1 MLTMNPES
9 HHECWADFTH
19 TTRTSPVS
27 AQELLERYR
36 EFKRFLAALPRK
48 ELVERRWLATVDDLS
63 PMATLFFDLP
73 LSKQPTL
80 FRKSAK
86 ADEKLSE
93 IWLARARAQ
102 AEYLCIAEE
111 QHAFTGVTKEQL
123 RKLAIMSVDPQ
134 VVRQLR
140 SILAEFGIIL
150 VYVYALPGMKADGA
164 VFRLS
169 TGNPVIAMSLRFPRL
184 DYFWFTLLH
193 ELAHLVL
200 HADQLKE
207 PVFFD
212 VEAGEEGDRMEK
224 AANRLAKDSIV
235 NRESWRS
242 CAPKYDTSD
251 RAVYAYAAEQGVHPT
266 LVAGLLRKESGNYR
280 RYSSIINQHDVREI
294 IFQP

>member
-1 MLTMNPES
+1 MSTQDKD
-9 HHECWADFTH
+9 WDDFTH
-19 TTRTSPVS
+19 TTQTSNVS
-27 AQELLERYR
+27 AHELFERFR
-36 EFKRFLAALPRK
+36 EFQGFVASLSRK
-48 ELVERRWLATVDDLS
+48 DLVARRWLKTVDDDS
-63 PMATLFFDLP
+63 PLATVFFDLP

-86 ADEKLSE
+86 VDENLLA
-93 IWLARARAQ
+93 IWQARARAE
-102 AEYLCIAEE
+102 AEYIFLAEDYPD
-111 QHAFTGVTKEQL
+111 FTGLTKEHL
-123 RKLAIMSVDPQ
+123 RKLALLSVDPQ
-134 VVRQLR
+134 VVQQLP

-150 VYVYALPGMKADGA
+150 VYVYALPGMSVDGA
-164 VFRLS
+164 VFHLS
-169 TGNPVIAMSLRFPRL
+169 TGHPVIAMSLRFPRL

-212 VEAGEEGDRMEK
+212 VEASEDRDRIEK

-235 NRESWRS
+235 DRESWRN

-251 RAVYAYAAEQGVHPT
+251 QAVYTYAAEQGVHPS
-266 LVAGLLRKESGNYR
+266 LIAGLLRKESGNYK
-280 RYSSIINQHDVREI
+280 RYSSIINEHDVREI